1 MPKLKARAK
10 RLRSMRY
17 ICRWQEPRRDTL
29 LLYACFISETAD
41 YVLNRLIETTL
52 AKDREFQTW
61 RAARPA
67 DLLSSV
73 TRRRC
78 SDTSGD
84 ASTQPRA

>member
-1 MPKLKARAK
+1 MPKIKARAK

-17 ICRWQEPRRDTL
+17 ICHLQEPHRDTL
-29 LLYACFISETAD
+29 LLYACFIGDTAD

-67 DLLSSV
+67 DVLSSV
-73 TRRRC
+73 TRRRR

-84 ASTQPRA
+84 ASTEPRA